1 MCILSMD
8 MVHKNVYNNLNIK
21 QHNPTQT
28 QATEQTTLI
37 NLYRVPVSEQSS
49 NTNRHASDTEV
60 ATKSNKEERTKSM
73 CISKQELDKKVATI
87 REYKSIKKD
96 AETNLK
102 PLEQEVKEYM
112 EETNQTKYIGYGYS
126 ISYKEQTRE
135 DVVKKRFWSF

>member
-1 MCILSMD
+1 
-8 MVHKNVYNNLNIK
+8 
-21 QHNPTQT
+21 
-28 QATEQTTLI
+28 
-37 NLYRVPVSEQSS
+37 
-49 NTNRHASDTEV
+49 
-60 ATKSNKEERTKSM
+60 M

-96 AETNLK
+96 ADANLK

-135 DVVKKRFWSF
+135 DVIKEKVLELLNNPKISKVIEDEKIDTSVLFKITVIRPLKIS

>member
-1 MCILSMD
+1 MYM
-8 MVHKNVYNNLNIK
+8 
-21 QHNPTQT
+21 T
-28 QATEQTTLI
+28 
-37 NLYRVPVSEQSS
+37 
-49 NTNRHASDTEV
+49 
-60 ATKSNKEERTKSM
+60 
-73 CISKQELDKKVATI
+73 ISELDKKVAAI

-135 DVVKKRFWSF
+135 DIIKEKVLELLNNPKISKVIEDENIDISLLFKTTIIRSLKIS

>member
-1 MCILSMD
+1 MCMTIPD
-8 MVHKNVYNNLNIK
+8 
-21 QHNPTQT
+21 
-28 QATEQTTLI
+28 
-37 NLYRVPVSEQSS
+37 
-49 NTNRHASDTEV
+49 
-60 ATKSNKEERTKSM
+60 
-73 CISKQELDKKVATI
+73 LDKKVTAI

-135 DVVKKRFWSF
+135 DVIKEKVLELLNNPKISKVIEDENIDTSVFIRR

>member
-1 MCILSMD
+1 MS
-8 MVHKNVYNNLNIK
+8 V
-21 QHNPTQT
+21 
-28 QATEQTTLI
+28 
-37 NLYRVPVSEQSS
+37 
-49 NTNRHASDTEV
+49 
-60 ATKSNKEERTKSM
+60 
-73 CISKQELDKKVATI
+73 I

-135 DVVKKRFWSF
+135 DVIKEKVLELLNNPKISKVIEDEHIDTSVLFKTTIIKPLKIS

>member
-1 MCILSMD
+1 MCM
-8 MVHKNVYNNLNIK
+8 
-21 QHNPTQT
+21 T
-28 QATEQTTLI
+28 
-37 NLYRVPVSEQSS
+37 
-49 NTNRHASDTEV
+49 
-60 ATKSNKEERTKSM
+60 
-73 CISKQELDKKVATI
+73 ISELDKKVAAI

-135 DVVKKRFWSF
+135 DIIKEKVLELLNNPKISKVIEDENIDISLLFKTTIIRSLKIS

>member
-1 MCILSMD
+1 MCM
-8 MVHKNVYNNLNIK
+8 
-21 QHNPTQT
+21 T
-28 QATEQTTLI
+28 
-37 NLYRVPVSEQSS
+37 
-49 NTNRHASDTEV
+49 V
-60 ATKSNKEERTKSM
+60 AD
-73 CISKQELDKKVATI
+73 LDKKVAVI

-135 DVVKKRFWSF
+135 DVIKEKVLELLSNPKISKVIEDEKIDTSVLFKTTVIRPLKIS